1 MFGSLRNKGR
11 EKTSVLAARQAVPE
25 AQHPR
30 VAEPTAGSVMRSLGP
45 VDVATVGEDATVL
58 DALKVMSERDTA
70 AVAVASPAGLIGIFS
85 ERDHA
90 RSSFTGNRAAKETP
104 VIDVMTRFVARVA
117 PADSVR
123 RCLTLMNERHVTH
136 AAVLDQARLVGL
148 LSETDLLAAQIAYH
162 ERVFHETEVDQKLMF
177 LRGTYSC

>member
-30 VAEPTAGSVMRSLGP
+30 VAEPTARSVLANSGAL
-45 VDVATVGEDATVL
+45 DVATVGEDATVF
-58 DALKVMSERDTA
+58 DALKVIAERDTA
-70 AVAVASPAGLIGIFS
+70 AVAVATPAGLIGIFS

-90 RSSFTGNRAAKETP
+90 RGSLTGNRAAKETP

-117 PADSVR
+117 PDDSVR
-123 RCLTLMNERHVTH
+123 RCLFVMNERNVTH
-136 AAVLDQARLVGL
+136 AAVLDQGRLIGL
-148 LSETDLLAAQIAYH
+148 LSGTDLLRAQIAYH
-162 ERVFHETEVDQKLMF
+162 ERIFHETEVDQKLMF